1 MSVAEGDAVY
11 EGDLLAVF
19 DGAAADGDEEAQIA
33 ELEDLNVVR
42 DDVAE
47 IIRRHKIV
55 TDDSERPESVARRRK
70 TNSRTARENVADMCD
85 EGTFAEYG
93 PLVIAGQRQRR
104 SLDDLI
110 KNTPADGLVCGFG
123 EVNTHRT
130 AICCYDYTV
139 LAGTQGNNQHHKH
152 DKIFQIC
159 KTQRVPIVF
168 YTEGGGGRPGDTDG
182 GIGPGLKLH
191 VQQQCFLDL
200 SRFPSC

>member
-1 MSVAEGDAVY
+1 MTHRDRKTEIMDNRKGTQRLPV
-11 EGDLLAVF
+11 LLA
-19 DGAAADGDEEAQIA
+19 AAFGLIFLLVAW
-33 ELEDLNVVR
+33 DLFSDWSGGV
-42 DDVAE
+42 DAAHVA
-47 IIRRHKIV
+47 I
-55 TDDSERPESVARRRK
+55 ESLV
-70 TNSRTARENVADMCD
+70 
-85 EGTFAEYG
+85 
-93 PLVIAGQRQRR
+93 LVISGIAMMVLLRGVFRQRR

-191 VQQQCFLDL
+191 VQQRCFLDL
-200 SRFPSC
+200 SRFPSCQP